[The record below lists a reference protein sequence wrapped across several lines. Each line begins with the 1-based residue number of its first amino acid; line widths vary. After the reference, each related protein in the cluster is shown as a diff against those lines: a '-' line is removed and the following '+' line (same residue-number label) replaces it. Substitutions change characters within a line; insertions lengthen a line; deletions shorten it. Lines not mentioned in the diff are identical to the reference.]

1 MNNKNMDSIKEY
13 FSQQDILDTIREM
26 SNEDMVTYLKALE
39 GTPAWFA
46 ILKYN
51 QQRIATVQDSFLV
64 IDPVKEP
71 SKISQYQGII
81 TGILD
86 LQDVVLSLKF
96 EAKQAENPNR
106 KEDKLKEDNGGA
118 YGIV

>member
-1 MNNKNMDSIKEY
+1 MNNTDQIKSY
-13 FSQQDILDTIREM
+13 FTEEVRNTVREM
-26 SNEDMVTYLKALE
+26 TNEEMRNALKGLE

-51 QQRIATVQDSFLV
+51 QDRIATIQNSFLV

-86 LQDVVLSLKF
+86 LQDAVLSLKF
-96 EAKQAENPNR
+96 ESKKSENPKY
-106 KEDKLKEDNGGA
+106 KEEKEKEDNGGG
-118 YGIV
+118 YGII